1 MSFFGSSR
9 FPKKTGICS
18 LLHLGAAAFVGFD
31 RRTSSHWSAIAGLP
45 KNGTCDER
53 RKSAARRFCQLSLNT
68 NACNS
73 AQRFGILRRSEVL
86 RSR

>member
-31 RRTSSHWSAIAGLP
+31 RRTSSHWSAIAGSP
-45 KNGTCDER
+45 KKGTCDNR
-53 RKSAARRFCQLSLNT
+53 GK
-68 NACNS
+68 
-73 AQRFGILRRSEVL
+73 
-86 RSR
+86 